1 MSEEQYRVILKGYG
15 TGKGQYYIET
25 DFAELFNI
33 TQEKAKKIFKSCPAI
48 IKENIS
54 FEQASK
60 YQDAIEKTGALC
72 EVESTKYD
80 LGGLSL
86 E

>member
-15 TGKGQYYIET
+15 EGKGQYYIEA
-25 DFAELFNI
+25 DFAKLFKI
-33 TQEKAKKIFKSCPAI
+33 TPEKAKKIFKSCPAI

-54 FEQASK
+54 LEEANNYQA
-60 YQDAIEKTGALC
+60 AIEKTGAKC

-80 LGGLSL
+80 FGGLSL

>member
-1 MSEEQYRVILKGYG
+1 MSDEEYRVVLKGYG
-15 TGKGQYYIET
+15 SGKGQYYIEA
-25 DFAELFNI
+25 DFAALFKI
-33 TQEKAKKIFKSCPAI
+33 PPEKAKKIFKACPAI
-48 IKENIS
+48 IKENLS

-60 YQDAIEKTGALC
+60 YQAAIEKTGAKC

-80 LGGLSL
+80 FGGLSL